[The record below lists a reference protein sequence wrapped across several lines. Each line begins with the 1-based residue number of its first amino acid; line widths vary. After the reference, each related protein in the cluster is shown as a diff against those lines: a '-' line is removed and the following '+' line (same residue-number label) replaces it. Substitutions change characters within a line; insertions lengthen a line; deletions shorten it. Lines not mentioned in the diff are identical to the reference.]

1 MAATTLTGNAG
12 DNVLDGESGTNILVG
27 DPAGDDDRPRGEDT
41 FVVWIRNGGV
51 DTISDFQF
59 SPAGTTT
66 VIDKIVVKR
75 MADVEGESTA
85 EDVDG
90 EEGEISITTG
100 SRTQTITVTGAD
112 DDTIDAIIGTTGK
125 GSVYLEFE

>member
-1 MAATTLTGNAG
+1 MTGNAG
-12 DNVLDGESGTNILVG
+12 DNVLDGESGANTLVG
-27 DPAGDDDRPRGEDT
+27 DPVGEDDRARGEDT
-41 FVVWIRNGGV
+41 FVVWIRPTGV

-85 EDVDG
+85 EDT
-90 EEGEISITTG
+90 ENAGEISITTG
-100 SRTQTITVTGAD
+100 SITQTITVTDAD

-125 GSVYLEFE
+125 GSVYLDFE